1 MAFGAKM
8 VLLCLR
14 DCFRTLQSIKKV
26 NIRNV
31 EICHKFKSNITKL
44 RSVEKKMCKI
54 T

>member
-26 NIRNV
+26 NIMKV
-31 EICHKFKSNITKL
+31 ERSTKL
-44 RSVEKKMCKI
+44 RSVEKKMCKSY